1 MSDTGHEGRAWR
13 LYVQDMIDFAR
24 RAVAYTQGKTQADF
38 VADALT
44 YDATLRNLKLIGEA
58 ATHIPNRVREAHPE
72 IPWRAIVG
80 GRNRLVHGYGGM
92 NDDLIWSMIRDAV
105 PKLLPVLQ
113 HLLDTTGK
121 DST

>member
-13 LYVQDMIDFAR
+13 HYVQDMIDSAR

-80 GRNRLVHGYGGM
+80 GRNRFVHGYGGM